1 MRPKCAAA
9 ASKRYYREHP
19 EQRLLDD
26 ARYRARRKNLPCD
39 LTRDDIVLPE
49 RCPIL
54 DIPIVIGEGSHSD
67 NSPSLDR
74 IDNQLG
80 YTKDN
85 VRVISRRANRIKSD
99 ATLDELIAIVL
110 YCASANTIPHVVP

>member
-26 ARYRARRKNLPCD
+26 ARRRARKRNLPCD
-39 LTRDDIVLPE
+39 IVRDDIVLPE

-54 DIPIVIGEGSHSD
+54 DIPIVVGEGCHSD

-74 IDNQLG
+74 IDNQVG
-80 YTKDN
+80 YTKEN

-99 ATLDELIAIVL
+99 ASLAELIELVL
-110 YCASANTIPHVVP
+110 YVARHQADIGS